1 MRIDEE
7 DLSAEP
13 KGELVLP
20 DAVIDAQQ
28 HDSQQEHGY
37 KDQFAGWE
45 NDELEVTTPALPDVS
60 VVPLANVT
68 GDDSSNQLAMLLGV
82 PQPAEGGSSFLGV
95 VSPLEDI
102 SADQLID
109 IESNV
114 D

>member
-1 MRIDEE
+1 MKIDEE
-7 DLSAEP
+7 DLSTVP
-13 KGELVLP
+13 KGEWVLP

-28 HDSQQEHGY
+28 HDSQQEH
-37 KDQFAGWE
+37 AGWE

-60 VVPLANVT
+60 VVPLANVAS
-68 GDDSSNQLAMLLGV
+68 DDSSNQLAILLGV
-82 PQPAEGGSSFLGV
+82 PQPAEGGSCFHSV

-102 SADQLID
+102 LADQLID